1 MNSNLSI
8 HAFLC
13 PIKEIFAYVKVMKIF
28 PYASPKSFNGLIF
41 TFKSVIYLELGFV
54 NNVM

>member
-54 NNVM
+54 NHVM